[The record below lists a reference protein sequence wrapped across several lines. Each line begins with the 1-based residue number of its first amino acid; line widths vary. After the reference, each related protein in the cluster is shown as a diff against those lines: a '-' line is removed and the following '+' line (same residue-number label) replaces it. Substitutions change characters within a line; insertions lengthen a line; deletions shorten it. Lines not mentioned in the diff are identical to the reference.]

1 MDNEEDLIKLIDN
14 RLNKPVSV
22 YGTVKKFDYETNQ
35 AMVLLAGSSSAQSF
49 INRSGEWLSIGDT
62 VETEFSAWENRIV
75 KRFGVPAP
83 FGQVFVMTQEEY
95 DSLTEK
101 KENCLYGII
110 QEEQ

>member
-22 YGTVKKFDYETNQ
+22 YGTVKKFDYETNR

-49 INRSGEWLSIGDT
+49 TNRSGEWLSIGDT
-62 VETEFSAWENRIV
+62 VEAEFSAWENRIV

-83 FGQVFVMTQEEY
+83 FGQVFVMTQAEY